1 MHSHRIVL
9 HFAPLM
15 EKLVKVDVEIQK
27 LRDRIAAGKASLD
40 ELKQLDALIEQR
52 LSLMEDI
59 AKEKTLRVKGTT
71 SAPAPENS
79 PKAVLNRLQVD

>member
-52 LSLMEDI
+52 LSLIEDI
-59 AKEKTLRVKGTT
+59 AKEKPFALR
-71 SAPAPENS
+71 AP
-79 PKAVLNRLQVD
+79 QVPPLLRIRQRRF